1 MDISNLGKISKM
13 LDEDKF
19 WEIIDQSLKIHQIR
33 INKKHF

>member
-19 WEIIDQSLKIHQIR
+19 WEIIDQSLLYMRKI
-33 INKKHF
+33 